1 MRRSKGRKIFNIIVS
16 ALLLFVALF
25 PIYWLISLAF
35 RNTAELS
42 GNISILPKTFTLE
55 HFGKL
60 FTDKDYTTIIKNSLI
75 ATLISTA
82 FSLTF
87 GLAAAYIMVRRR
99 FQLWV
104 KAPLTVWVLLI
115 RILPPVA
122 FIIPLYTTFSKTG
135 LLGTRVPIILACILI
150 NLPLII
156 WFMMTFFRDL
166 PEEVEQS
173 AKIDGATEFQLFWKI
188 VLPLVA
194 PGIAAISM
202 LSFMYAWNEYTYS
215 VIFIQ
220 KSSSYTIPIS
230 LALMNTEDNLT
241 QFGLVA
247 AGGVISVIPITLF
260 VIFAQNYLIAGLSS
274 GAVKE

>member
-16 ALLLFVALF
+16 ALLLLDALF
-25 PIYWLISLAF
+25 PNYWLISLAI

-55 HFGKL
+55 HFGRL

-173 AKIDGATEFQLFWKI
+173 AKIDGATEFQLF
-188 VLPLVA
+188 
-194 PGIAAISM
+194 
-202 LSFMYAWNEYTYS
+202 
-215 VIFIQ
+215 
-220 KSSSYTIPIS
+220 
-230 LALMNTEDNLT
+230 NLT